1 MAPNH
6 NDINNESNDKNIV
19 RMKRIIKRKRERDVL
34 SSSSPSILPSPP
46 TSSSSTSSLVV
57 AIPPS
62 KKRRTKIKTIKIKP
76 TKIPKPSQILAT
88 NIATIKNKTK
98 NNEMIQKVNFW
109 DTMNKPSPISIR
121 PTPIKQQEQIREKDQ
136 NKQYHHQQQQQKQKQ
151 QQQQR
156 QKQYPPSYQSN
167 SLQQQQQSETTSQE
181 ILQSPIVSRMS
192 AQCNINNNPILQ
204 ENKLHYRQRY
214 LPLTTQHQHPQQEQE
229 QEQEQGKKEK
239 QQQQQQQQQQ
249 QNNHQKYGR
258 RELWQRMNHKKIK
271 HLDLNLS
278 TNSNNNNNPA
288 AVAEPE
294 PEPYAGLEKKLL
306 YQNNQT
312 TKRLITIR
320 IIILSFINTL
330 LFTFIFLGSILY
342 VHDYDL
348 NLDKER
354 LSSKH
359 EYVYFQNMNMMNT
372 IKRMERMEYIENRKE
387 MERMEEMVR
396 LKQQSLR
403 TTVIMTMTMTTM
415 NMNWEDEKRQWID
428 GSINNIDD
436 KEKKKNTFYTIAT
449 NTTDIIDAT
458 DDTKGVFIDD
468 IGNENGKCWERRV
481 KIFTKGEGGRGEYK
495 NNDINSALNSAVSK
509 DALALASSVAAKDT
523 LSEENRIL
531 SQQIQDTISERNI
544 MLTNITKQHDDEL
557 NTYNERL
564 LALEFTET
572 DLLSQIETITTQLND
587 KIKEDEILRQ
597 ETLNQQIHMKQLRLR
612 MDNKVGSNVRI
623 LRRHVKHLGRKRR
636 SYVSMLFNQKQY
648 ASILEHK
655 IVDQKSMIQRER
667 DSAVRALNAV
677 AVSAALGKAER
688 VEEEREVTRWKLGM
702 LEKESV
708 KALNTV
714 ASVRR

>member
-1 MAPNH
+1 
-6 NDINNESNDKNIV
+6 
-19 RMKRIIKRKRERDVL
+19 
-34 SSSSPSILPSPP
+34 
-46 TSSSSTSSLVV
+46 
-57 AIPPS
+57 
-62 KKRRTKIKTIKIKP
+62 
-76 TKIPKPSQILAT
+76 
-88 NIATIKNKTK
+88 
-98 NNEMIQKVNFW
+98 
-109 DTMNKPSPISIR
+109 
-121 PTPIKQQEQIREKDQ
+121 
-136 NKQYHHQQQQQKQKQ
+136 
-151 QQQQR
+151 
-156 QKQYPPSYQSN
+156 
-167 SLQQQQQSETTSQE
+167 
-181 ILQSPIVSRMS
+181 
-192 AQCNINNNPILQ
+192 
-204 ENKLHYRQRY
+204 
-214 LPLTTQHQHPQQEQE
+214 
-229 QEQEQGKKEK
+229 
-239 QQQQQQQQQQ
+239 
-249 QNNHQKYGR
+249 
-258 RELWQRMNHKKIK
+258 
-271 HLDLNLS
+271 
-278 TNSNNNNNPA
+278 
-288 AVAEPE
+288 
-294 PEPYAGLEKKLL
+294 
-306 YQNNQT
+306 
-312 TKRLITIR
+312 
-320 IIILSFINTL
+320 
-330 LFTFIFLGSILY
+330 
-342 VHDYDL
+342 
-348 NLDKER
+348 
-354 LSSKH
+354 
-359 EYVYFQNMNMMNT
+359 
-372 IKRMERMEYIENRKE
+372 
-387 MERMEEMVR
+387 
-396 LKQQSLR
+396 
-403 TTVIMTMTMTTM
+403 MTMTTM

>member
-57 AIPPS
+57 VIPPS

-136 NKQYHHQQQQQKQKQ
+136 NKQYHHHQQQQQQKQKQ

-229 QEQEQGKKEK
+229 QEQEKKKK
-239 QQQQQQQQQQ
+239 QQQQQQQQE
-249 QNNHQKYGR
+249 NNHQKYGR

-288 AVAEPE
+288 VVAEPE

-348 NLDKER
+348 NLDQER